1 MTAFRYSLTQAP
13 EARNDGSGCVDH
25 QITAEYDDGDG
36 WLTVPARNKTFSLP
50 AAELAVV
57 MAMNNGAEKVSA
69 YRQLLVDNL
78 NTQPDEPIVGWGTAQ
93 LQEMVDANK
102 AALSAGTAANNYITV
117 TLNLDYP
124 VSFTI

>member
-1 MTAFRYSLTQAP
+1 MANFRYSLTQAP

-50 AAELAVV
+50 ATELAVV
-57 MAMNNGAEKVSA
+57 MAMNNGAAKVSA
-69 YRQLLVDNL
+69 YKQLLVDNL
-78 NTQPDEPIVGWGTAQ
+78 NTQPVPITGWAVGQ

-102 AALSAGTAANNYITV
+102 AALSAGTAANTYITV

-124 VSFTI
+124 VPFTI

>member
-1 MTAFRYSLTQAP
+1 
-13 EARNDGSGCVDH
+13 
-25 QITAEYDDGDG
+25 
-36 WLTVPARNKTFSLP
+36 LTVPARNKTFSLP

-57 MAMNNGAEKVSA
+57 MAMNNGGAKVSA
-69 YRQLLVDNL
+69 YKQLLVDNL
-78 NTQPDEPIVGWGTAQ
+78 NTQPEPIVGWGTAQ

-117 TLNLDYP
+117 TLNSDYP

>member
-1 MTAFRYSLTQAP
+1 MANFRYSLTQAP

-57 MAMNNGAEKVSA
+57 MAMNNGAAKVTA
-69 YRQLLVDNL
+69 YKQVLIDNL
-78 NTQPDEPIVGWGTAQ
+78 DTQPVPITGWTVAQ
-93 LQEMVDANK
+93 LQEMVDTNT
-102 AALSAGTAANNYITV
+102 AALSAGTDANAYITE
-117 TLNLDYP
+117 TLNLSYP
-124 VSFTI
+124 VPFTI

>member
-1 MTAFRYSLTQAP
+1 MANFRYSLTQAP

-25 QITAEYDDGDG
+25 QITVEYDDGDG

-57 MAMNNGAEKVSA
+57 MAMNNGAAKVSA
-69 YRQLLVDNL
+69 YKQVLIDNL
-78 NTQPDEPIVGWGTAQ
+78 DTQPVPITGWAMAQ